1 MRTIA
6 DRLGGVP
13 ELREATGISESTLY
27 RIIGGESEAK
37 AGQLAAIARAGKVSI
52 DALVTLNYDSALE
65 RALDAAGGPEPAS
78 GYANIPL
85 YDVRAR
91 AGNNGAQVEA
101 EKQVNELA
109 FREDWIRRELRV
121 SPKDLR
127 LIHVE
132 GDSME
137 PDLRSGDIIL
147 VDHTDTAARREGV
160 YVIRMDNALLVKALQ
175 RLPGGVIKVASRNP
189 SYETFSVNSVDV
201 ESSDDFS
208 IIGRVVWAC
217 RRF

>member
-1 MRTIA
+1 M
-6 DRLGGVP
+6 GV
-13 ELREATGISESTLY
+13 STD
-27 RIIGGESEAK
+27 
-37 AGQLAAIARAGKVSI
+37 QLARYMRGENEPGILKLTALAHRSGFSLEYLASGRGDRRIGVTALRA
-52 DALVTLNYDSALE
+52 E
-65 RALDAAGGPEPAS
+65 EPTA

-91 AGNNGAQVEA
+91 AGTNGVAISE
-101 EKQVNELA
+101 ESPVNELA

-147 VDHTDTAARREGV
+147 VDHTDTTARREGV

-175 RLPGGVIKVASRNP
+175 RLPGGVINVTSRNAAYQP
-189 SYETFSVNSVDV
+189 FRVNASEV
-201 ESSDDFS
+201 ESNEDFS